1 MAVAAAGALLLSGCA
16 AGQISQTAQ
25 QVAAINGGN
34 ATVGNIGVRNAM
46 LQTPDGADY
55 PQGSSAQLITWLSN
69 AGSTADQLVSVSS
82 PIATNVTIEP
92 QNVPLPPR
100 SLVQVGP
107 APGVPA
113 GAAAASSAAVA
124 ASSAAAEGAVVATSG
139 KVRVTFDGLADPG
152 CYGKSVPVVFAFR
165 DAGKVTLN
173 IPVED
178 PAERTGS
185 RPTINIQPEE
195 GVPLWNT
202 GLHAEGDEGAEGG
215 EAAKGAEGGDAAAG
229 HGEAPASQ
237 AQSPKSTE
245 TTETTETTESTA
257 ASQTPSPC
265 AKEDIPAG

>member
-46 LQTPDGADY
+46 LQTPDGSDY

-69 AGSTADQLVSVSS
+69 AGNSADQLVSVSS

-165 DAGKVTLN
+165 DAGQVTLN

-178 PAERTGS
+178 PVERTGS

-202 GLHAEGDEGAEGG
+202 GLHAEGAEGAEGG
-215 EAAKGAEGGDAAAG
+215 EAAKGAEGAEGGDAAAG

-237 AQSPKSTE
+237 APSP
-245 TTETTETTESTA
+245 ESTA